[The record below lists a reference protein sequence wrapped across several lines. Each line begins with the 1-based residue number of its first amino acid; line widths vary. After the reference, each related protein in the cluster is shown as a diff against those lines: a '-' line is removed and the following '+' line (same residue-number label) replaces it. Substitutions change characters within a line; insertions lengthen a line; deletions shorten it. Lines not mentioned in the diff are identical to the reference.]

1 MMTPLKSYLVRAIHE
16 WILDNDRTPYLLV
29 NAEADGVQVPPQYI
43 EDGRIV
49 LNLRTEAT
57 QGLSLGN
64 EWIEFSAR
72 FGGKPMRVV
81 VPVYAVLAIYASEN
95 GQGMVF
101 DVEDATGNGQPPTPP
116 EPEPPAR
123 GRPKLR
129 VVK

>member
-1 MMTPLKSYLVRAIHE
+1 MMTPLKPYLVRAIHE
-16 WILDNDRTPYLLV
+16 WILDNDHTPYLLV
-29 NAEADGVQVPPQYI
+29 NAAVDGVQVPRQYV

-64 EWIEFSAR
+64 EWIEFNAR
-72 FGGKPMRVV
+72 FGGKPMHVMA
-81 VPVYAVLAIYASEN
+81 PVHAVLAIYASEN

-101 DVEDATGNGQPPTPP
+101 DVEETGPDEQPPTPP
-116 EPEPPAR
+116 EPEPPVR

>member
-1 MMTPLKSYLVRAIHE
+1 MMTPLKPYLVRAIHE

-29 NAEADGVQVPPQYI
+29 NAAVTGVEVPQQYV

-72 FGGKPMRVV
+72 FGGKPMRVM
-81 VPVYAVLAIYASEN
+81 VPVHAVLAIYASEN

-101 DVEDATGNGQPPTPP
+101 DVDETGSTEQPPTPP
-116 EPEPPAR
+116 EPEPPVR